1 MGLDLILYKKTK
13 DIEEMSM
20 EEELDSELAYGRKTW
35 ALARFFMNMAEENV
49 DDEYYFPITEEDW
62 NTFIDSFEPF
72 FKSEDICNL
81 IREYSPEEDTSEK
94 IYDLIEHIM
103 NTGFGKYETYTLG
116 AVWEAQ
122 TTLEWYEADREVRDA
137 FEEGEVWLIV
147 SY

>member
-35 ALARFFMNMAEENV
+35 ALAGFFMNM
-49 DDEYYFPITEEDW
+49 TEEDTNSFRITKTDW

-81 IREYSPEEDTSEK
+81 IREYSSTEDVTGK
-94 IYDLIEHIM
+94 IYDLIEYIM

-116 AVWEAQ
+116 ADWEARAV
-122 TTLEWYEADREVRDA
+122 LEWYEADREVRDA
-137 FEEGEVWLIV
+137 FEEGEVWIIA

>member
-35 ALARFFMNMAEENV
+35 ALASFFMNM
-49 DDEYYFPITEEDW
+49 TEEDTNSFRITKTDW

-72 FKSEDICNL
+72 FESEDICNL
-81 IREYSPEEDTSEK
+81 IKEYSSTEDVTGK
-94 IYDLIEHIM
+94 IYDLIEYIM

-116 AVWEAQ
+116 AVWEAR
-122 TTLEWYEADREVRDA
+122 TVLEWYEADREVRDA
-137 FEEGEVWLIV
+137 FEEGEVWIIA

>member
-1 MGLDLILYKKTK
+1 MGLDLMLYKKTK

-35 ALARFFMNMAEENV
+35 ALARFFMNMTGE
-49 DDEYYFPITEEDW
+49 DTDSFHITKTDW

-81 IREYSPEEDTSEK
+81 IKEYSSTEDVTGK
-94 IYDLIEHIM
+94 IYDLIEYIM

-116 AVWEAQ
+116 AVWEAR
-122 TTLEWYEADREVRDA
+122 TVLEWYEADREVKDA
-137 FEEGEVWLIV
+137 FEEGEVWV
-147 SY
+147 TASY

>member
-1 MGLDLILYKKTK
+1 MGLDLILYKRTK
-13 DIEEMSM
+13 DIKEMSM

-49 DDEYYFPITEEDW
+49 DDEYDFPITEEDW

-81 IREYSPEEDTSEK
+81 IKEYLPGEDTSGK
-94 IYDLIEHIM
+94 IYDLIEYIM
-103 NTGFGKYETYTLG
+103 NTGFGRYETYTLG
-116 AVWEAQ
+116 ADWEAQ
-122 TTLEWYEADREVRDA
+122 AALEWYEADREVRDA
-137 FEEGEVWLIV
+137 FEEGEVRLMV

>member
-35 ALARFFMNMAEENV
+35 ALARFFMNMAEENA
-49 DDEYYFPITEEDW
+49 DEYYFRITKKDW

-81 IREYSPEEDTSEK
+81 IKEYSSTEDVTGK
-94 IYDLIEHIM
+94 VYDLIEYIM

-116 AVWEAQ
+116 AVWEARAA
-122 TTLEWYEADREVRDA
+122 LEWYEADKEVRDA
-137 FEEGEVWLIV
+137 FEEGEVWVIV

>member
-35 ALARFFMNMAEENV
+35 ALARFFMNM
-49 DDEYYFPITEEDW
+49 TEEDTNSFRITKKDW

-72 FKSEDICNL
+72 FESEDICNL
-81 IREYSPEEDTSEK
+81 IKEYSSTDDVTGK
-94 IYDLIEHIM
+94 IYDLIEYIM

-116 AVWEAQ
+116 AVWEAR
-122 TTLEWYEADREVRDA
+122 TVLEWYEADREVRDA
-137 FEEGEVWLIV
+137 FEEGEVWVIA